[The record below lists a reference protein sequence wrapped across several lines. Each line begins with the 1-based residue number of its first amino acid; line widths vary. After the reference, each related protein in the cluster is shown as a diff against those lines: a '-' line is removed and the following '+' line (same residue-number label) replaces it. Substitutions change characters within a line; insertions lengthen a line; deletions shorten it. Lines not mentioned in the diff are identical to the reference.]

1 MNVDLGSDSFYQYVY
16 SLEDILILTSYLFLS
31 VLGSKYNFQRICSSN
46 RIKNIIE
53 SCIVF
58 RAEGVYGLPKMCRLH
73 DKEQPFCHELFMK
86 LITSKDD

>member
-1 MNVDLGSDSFYQYVY
+1 MIEAVLRQYSFVAT
-16 SLEDILILTSYLFLS
+16 D
-31 VLGSKYNFQRICSSN
+31 RICNSN

-58 RAEGVYGLPKMCRLH
+58 RAEGVYGLPKMCILH

>member
-1 MNVDLGSDSFYQYVY
+1 MFYYSNVLY
-16 SLEDILILTSYLFLS
+16 LTSYLFLS
-31 VLGSKYNFQRICSSN
+31 VLGTKYNYQRICSSN

-73 DKEQPFCHELFMK
+73 DKQQPFCHELFMK
-86 LITSKDD
+86 PITSKDD